1 VGVRNME
8 NFLLFL
14 FMSFLLVI
22 LPGPDTGILIQNTIS
37 SGKKSGVKTMFGSVA
52 GLLVHTMA
60 VVFGLSALIVKSAY
74 IFSIIKYAGAMYLI
88 YLGVVSLKSLS
99 AQRTQTEG
107 VKKHRKNKS
116 HFLQGFFTCVSNPK
130 VAVFFLTFF
139 PQFVSPG
146 ENHFVQFLT
155 MGFTYS
161 IITIVW
167 FFFYV
172 YLIDFFRN
180 WLKKP
185 AVNNVLQGISGVV
198 LMGFGIKLALEKQP

>member
-1 VGVRNME
+1 ME

-37 SGKKSGVKTMFGSVA
+37 SGKKSGIKTMFGSVA
-52 GLLVHTMA
+52 GLLIHTMA

-88 YLGVVSLKSLS
+88 YLGIVSLRSLS
-99 AQRTQTEG
+99 SKQVSSEG

-139 PQFVSPG
+139 PQFISPDG
-146 ENHFVQFLT
+146 NHFVQFMT
-155 MGFTYS
+155 MGLTYS

-172 YLIDFFRN
+172 YLIDTFRN

-185 AVNNVLQGISGVV
+185 AVHNGLQGVSGVV

>member
-1 VGVRNME
+1 M
-8 NFLLFL
+8 
-14 FMSFLLVI
+14 I
-22 LPGPDTGILIQNTIS
+22 
-37 SGKKSGVKTMFGSVA
+37 GSVA

-74 IFSIIKYAGAMYLI
+74 IFSIIKYVGAVYLI
-88 YLGVVSLKSLS
+88 YLGIVSLKSLS
-99 AQRTQTEG
+99 SKQSQTEG
-107 VKKHRKNKS
+107 VKKQRKNKS

-139 PQFVSPG
+139 PQFVSTDG
-146 ENHFVQFLT
+146 SHFVQFMT
-155 MGFTYS
+155 MGMTYS

-167 FFFYV
+167 FVFYV

-185 AVNNVLQGISGVV
+185 VVNNVLQGVSGFV

>member
-1 VGVRNME
+1 ME

-37 SGKKSGVKTMFGSVA
+37 SGKKSGIKTMFGSVA
-52 GLLVHTMA
+52 GLLIHTMA

-99 AQRTQTEG
+99 TQRTQTEG

-146 ENHFVQFLT
+146 ENHLVQFLT
-155 MGFTYS
+155 MGFAYS

>member
-1 VGVRNME
+1 M
-8 NFLLFL
+8 FL

-22 LPGPDTGILIQNTIS
+22 LPGPDTGILIQNTIK
-37 SGKKSGVKTMFGSVA
+37 SGKKSGLKTMSGSVA

-60 VVFGLSALIVKSAY
+60 VVFGLSAIIVKSAY
-74 IFSIIKYAGAMYLI
+74 VFSIIKYAGAVYLI
-88 YLGVVSLKSLS
+88 YLGIVSLKSLTS
-99 AQRTQTEG
+99 KDAQAAG
-107 VKKHRKNKS
+107 VEKKRKNKS

-139 PQFVSPG
+139 PQFLSPG
-146 ENHFVQFLT
+146 ENHFAQFLT

-161 IITIVW
+161 VITIIW

-172 YLIDFFRN
+172 YLIDFFKN

>member
-1 VGVRNME
+1 ME

-37 SGKKSGVKTMFGSVA
+37 SGKKSGIKTMFGSVA

-74 IFSIIKYAGAMYLI
+74 IFSFIKYAGAIYLI
-88 YLGVVSLKSLS
+88 YLGITSLKSLTIK
-99 AQRTQTEG
+99 QEQTGME
-107 VKKHRKNKS
+107 KKHKKSKS

-139 PQFVSPG
+139 PQFLSAG
-146 ENHFVQFLT
+146 GNHFTQFLT
-155 MGFTYS
+155 MGLIY
-161 IITIVW
+161 ILITIIW
-167 FFFYV
+167 FIFYV
-172 YLIDFFRN
+172 YLIDFLRA

-185 AVNNVLQGISGVV
+185 SVNNVIQGVSGVV

>member
-1 VGVRNME
+1 ME

-99 AQRTQTEG
+99 TQRTQTEG

>member
-1 VGVRNME
+1 ME
-8 NFLLFL
+8 NLLLFL
-14 FMSFLLVI
+14 LMSFLLVI

-37 SGKKSGVKTMFGSVA
+37 SGKKSGIKTMFGSVA
-52 GLLVHTMA
+52 GLMVHTMA

-74 IFSIIKYAGAMYLI
+74 IFSFIKYAGALYLI
-88 YLGVVSLKSLS
+88 YLGIVSLKSLS
-99 AQRTQTEG
+99 MKQEPADMER
-107 VKKHRKNKS
+107 KHKKNKS

-139 PQFVSPG
+139 PQFLSTEG
-146 ENHFVQFLT
+146 NHFVQFLA
-155 MGFTYS
+155 MGLIYS
-161 IITIVW
+161 LITIIW

-172 YLIDFFRN
+172 YLIDFFRA

-185 AVNNVLQGISGVV
+185 AVNNVIQGVSGAV

>member
-1 VGVRNME
+1 ME

-37 SGKKSGVKTMFGSVA
+37 SGKKSGIKTMFGSVA

-74 IFSIIKYAGAMYLI
+74 IFSIIKYVGAVYLI
-88 YLGVVSLKSLS
+88 YLGIISLKSLS
-99 AQRTQTEG
+99 SKQKQTEI

-146 ENHFVQFLT
+146 GNHFVQFLT

-185 AVNNVLQGISGVV
+185 AVNNVLQGVSGVV